1 MGSANERIR
10 YFVTSCPIDRIH
22 TQDDHSRVTTV
33 TNVNNRSQ
41 KTQKDILYL
50 TITTSDGIYVVVS
63 LKKIHW

>member
-10 YFVTSCPIDRIH
+10 YFVTSFPIDRNH